1 MQCALPGGCSAS
13 KQIPALQVADACCLL
28 CMCVH
33 TYSCGR
39 SASPSVV
46 EVTDSFVLQG
56 TLSVK
61 GRYKLESCTFK
72 IGFEGCT
79 SLSVAVR

>member
-1 MQCALPGGCSAS
+1 
-13 KQIPALQVADACCLL
+13 
-28 CMCVH
+28 MCVH

-79 SLSVAVR
+79 SLSVAVRVCVSVCVSRSYEQGVKAIKAMFLPRQT